1 MFSQIKLYLSA
12 LMAGAVMLFAAWFK
26 YRGDKIDDLEKEI
39 ENHEAKDK
47 AQDFEAQNREA
58 AARAEAE
65 DAKSITSDTYTI

>member
-1 MFSQIKLYLSA
+1 MLSQIKLYLSA

-26 YRGDKIDDLEKEI
+26 YRGNKIDNLEKEI

>member
-12 LMAGAVMLFAAWFK
+12 ILAGAMMLFAAWFK

>member
-1 MFSQIKLYLSA
+1 MFSQVKIYLSA
-12 LMAGAVMLFAAWFK
+12 LLAGIVMLFAAWFK

>member
-1 MFSQIKLYLSA
+1 MFSQIKLYLSTV
-12 LMAGAVMLFAAWFK
+12 LAGAVMLFAAWFK

-65 DAKSITSDTYTI
+65 DAKSIISDTYTI

>member
-12 LMAGAVMLFAAWFK
+12 LLAGIVMLFAAWFK
-26 YRGDKIDDLEKEI
+26 YRGDKIDNLEKEI

-47 AQDFEAQNREA
+47 AQGFEAQNREA

>member
-12 LMAGAVMLFAAWFK
+12 ILAGAVMLFAAWFK
-26 YRGDKIDDLEKEI
+26 YRGDKIDNLEKEI

-65 DAKSITSDTYTI
+65 DAKSIISDTYTI